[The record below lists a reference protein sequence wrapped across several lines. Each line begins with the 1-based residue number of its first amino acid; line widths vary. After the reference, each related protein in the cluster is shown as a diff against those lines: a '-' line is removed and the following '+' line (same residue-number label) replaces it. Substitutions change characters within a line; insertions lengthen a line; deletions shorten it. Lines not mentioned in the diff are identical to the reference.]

1 MKTNS
6 HINIYP
12 QICML
17 KIARINDR
25 NDTLEQH
32 SKFSQI
38 QLMPLKTEEYTIE
51 WQNASHCQ
59 NTPA

>member
-1 MKTNS
+1 
-6 HINIYP
+6 
-12 QICML
+12 ML